1 MLDSGSGG
9 FTVLAAI
16 AARLRN
22 IEVIYYADTAY
33 VPYGDRPLA
42 DIAFL
47 GNAIAR
53 HLQTYDPAA
62 MVVASGSTCAAFDA
76 CGWPETA
83 ARMVGVVDPGARA
96 AVANSKSRAIAVVAT
111 SATVAS
117 RIFDRAIMSIAP
129 DARVTGVPA
138 PALVPIVE
146 SGESK
151 SERARRAVATVC
163 RPILGARCDTVI
175 LGCTH
180 FPHLQEW
187 FEEALGPDV
196 AIIDPA
202 LGTADEVVQV
212 VGAGNAGTSRLIVE
226 VSGSADDFAAN
237 AKQLSDMKI
246 DELRQVDPVALGVRS
261 NEIVERR

>member
-1 MLDSGSGG
+1 MDSGAGG
-9 FTVLAAI
+9 LTVLAAI

-33 VPYGDRPLA
+33 VPYGDRPLE

-53 HLQTYDPAA
+53 HLQKFEPAA
-62 MVVASGSTCAAFDA
+62 IVVASGSTCAAFDA

-83 ARMVGVVDPGARA
+83 AKMVGVVDPGARA
-96 AVANSKSRAIAVVAT
+96 AAASSKSGAIAVVAT
-111 SATVAS
+111 SATIAS

-146 SGESK
+146 AGESK

-180 FPHLQEW
+180 FPHLQRW
-187 FEEALGPDV
+187 FEEALGTDV

-202 LGTADEVVQV
+202 LGAAEEVVDL
-212 VGAGNAGTSRLIVE
+212 VGAGGTGDFRLIVE

-237 AKQLSDMKI
+237 AVQLSDMKI
-246 DELRQVDPVALGVRS
+246 DELRRVDPVTLGVRS